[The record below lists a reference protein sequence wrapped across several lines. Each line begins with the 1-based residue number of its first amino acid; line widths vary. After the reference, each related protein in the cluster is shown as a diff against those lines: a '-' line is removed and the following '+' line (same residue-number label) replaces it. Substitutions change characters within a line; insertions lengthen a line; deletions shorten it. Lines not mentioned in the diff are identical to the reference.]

1 MSVVCPCSLSL
12 KPCEHGAELE
22 LITFTGRQDATVPAK
37 LASAVHIASLGSKH
51 SFSLLANYLSIV
63 LPKIP
68 LETGMSFFY
77 L

>member
-22 LITFTGRQDATVPAK
+22 LITFTGRQDATAPAK